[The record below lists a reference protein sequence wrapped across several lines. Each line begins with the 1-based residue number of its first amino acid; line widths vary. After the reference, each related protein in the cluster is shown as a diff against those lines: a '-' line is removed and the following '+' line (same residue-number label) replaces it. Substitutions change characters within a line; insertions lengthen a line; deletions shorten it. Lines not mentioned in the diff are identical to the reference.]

1 MKRLQKARERAEE
14 VQREHSRLTGERGAL
29 QNQVRDIEVK
39 CKADFECEPSA
50 LPELVNRL
58 KSESETAI
66 TNAEIILGMR
76 TGTVQRTVET
86 PTPTPTPA
94 PRSTP
99 LASASKVVRTQTA
112 RLALPVDEDRLV

>member
-1 MKRLQKARERAEE
+1 MKRLQKARERADEL
-14 VQREHSRLTGERGAL
+14 QREHSRLTGERGAL

-76 TGTVQRTVET
+76 TGTVQRIVET
-86 PTPTPTPA
+86 PAPTPA

-99 LASASKVVRTQTA
+99 LASASKVIRTQTA